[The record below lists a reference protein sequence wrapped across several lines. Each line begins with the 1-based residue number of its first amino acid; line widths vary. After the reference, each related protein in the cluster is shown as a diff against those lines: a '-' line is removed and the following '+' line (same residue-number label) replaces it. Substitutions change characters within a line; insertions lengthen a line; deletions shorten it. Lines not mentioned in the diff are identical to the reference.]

1 MEHLTNKP
9 TEILHASVTLNST
22 LLKIQ
27 RKLEI
32 GEKVD
37 WMEYMEI
44 KMINMML
51 KHLNNQLDA
60 LDLVINKPLY

>member
-9 TEILHASVTLNST
+9 IEIIHSSATLNST

-37 WMEYMEI
+37 WMEYTEI
-44 KMINMML
+44 NMIVMML

-60 LDLVINKPLY
+60 LDLVINKPFY